1 MATEQAT
8 TGDVTAEHVAGTA
21 TRDETVAGASAARAA
36 QGTALTATPQA
47 SAHVSVALLGAAG
60 FIVTADA
67 RIVNPLLPIIAHQ
80 FNTSVGNAGNVVT
93 AYAIPYGLFQLV
105 YGPLGDRIGKAPVMV
120 FAIGLFAFGTAAC
133 ALSPNLL
140 MLEAL
145 RFITGAVAAALI
157 PLSLAYIG
165 DHIPYAR
172 RQVAISQYLTA
183 IALGTILS
191 TSIGGVV
198 ADYLSWRYI
207 FLVYGVVSIVVFG
220 LFLRAWRRTPE
231 ARPARRAATSAWSGL
246 GEAVRTYRHALSG
259 RATRLVMI
267 AVFVE
272 GLFFFGGFAY
282 TGAFLRERYGLLYVV
297 IGVILAGFGI
307 GSLIYS
313 SIARWTLR
321 TLRENGQILAGG
333 FISGGA
339 YIAIALIPSW
349 PLFVGLNILL
359 GLGYYLI
366 HSTFQTKA
374 TELAP
379 DARGSVLSFFAFSLF
394 LGQGIGAWLLGLT
407 VNQWGYPIT
416 FIIAG
421 VPMALLGVWFTL
433 SVRGQPPTPGAA
445 KGDAQQ
451 PLLIME

>member
-1 MATEQAT
+1 MVTEQAAADAQM
-8 TGDVTAEHVAGTA
+8 GQGMVVAAAGTA
-21 TRDETVAGASAARAA
+21 SA
-36 QGTALTATPQA
+36 QPGGY
-47 SAHVSVALLGAAG
+47 VSVALLGAAA

-67 RIVNPLLPIIAHQ
+67 RIVNPLLPIISHQ

-105 YGPLGDRIGKAPVMV
+105 YGPLGDRIGKVRVMV
-120 FAIGLFAFGTAAC
+120 FAMGLFAFGTAAC
-133 ALSPNLL
+133 AIAPNLL
-140 MLEAL
+140 TLEAL
-145 RFITGAVAAALI
+145 RLVTGAVAAALI

-165 DHIPYAR
+165 DHAPYAR
-172 RQVAISQYLTA
+172 RQVVISKYLTA
-183 IALGTILS
+183 VALGTIMS

-207 FLVYGVVSIVVFG
+207 FLAYGVVSIVVFG
-220 LFLRAWRRTPE
+220 LFVRAWRRSPE
-231 ARPARRAATSAWSGL
+231 PRPQRRAASSSWFGL
-246 GEAVRTYRHALSG
+246 GSTVREYRRALSG
-259 RATRLVMI
+259 PATRLVMI

-349 PLFVGLNILL
+349 PLFVFLNILL

-433 SVRGQPPTPGAA
+433 SMRGRAPTTRG
-445 KGDAQQ
+445 GEIRDADVL
-451 PLLIME
+451 PLIVE

>member
-1 MATEQAT
+1 MGQTSGMAATAPAT
-8 TGDVTAEHVAGTA
+8 TTAAA
-21 TRDETVAGASAARAA
+21 ETQVG
-36 QGTALTATPQA
+36 GY
-47 SAHVSVALLGAAG
+47 VSLALLGAAG

-67 RIVNPLLPIIAHQ
+67 RIVNPLLPIISHQ

-105 YGPLGDRIGKAPVMV
+105 YGPLGDRIGKVRVMV
-120 FAIGLFAFGTAAC
+120 FAMGLFAFGTAAC
-133 ALSPNLL
+133 ALAPSLL
-140 MLEAL
+140 ALEAL
-145 RFITGAVAAALI
+145 RLVTGAVAAALI

-165 DHIPYAR
+165 DHVPYAR

-207 FLVYGVVSIVVFG
+207 FLVYGVVSITVFG
-220 LFLRAWRRTPE
+220 LFVRAWRRAPE
-231 ARPARRAATSAWSGL
+231 PAPARHAGALSSWFGL
-246 GEAVRTYRHALSG
+246 GATVREYRHALSG
-259 RATRLVMI
+259 RVTKLVMV

-282 TGAFLRERYGLLYVV
+282 TGAFLRDRYGLLYVV

-349 PLFVGLNILL
+349 PLFVFLNILL

-374 TELAP
+374 TELVP
-379 DARGSVLSFFAFSLF
+379 DARGAVLSFFAFSLF
-394 LGQGIGAWLLGLT
+394 LGQGVGAWLLGLT
-407 VNQWGYPIT
+407 VNQWGYPTT

-421 VPMALLGVWFTL
+421 VPMALLGVWFVF
-433 SVRGQPPTPGAA
+433 SARGQPPSKPAS
-445 KGDAQQ
+445 AQRFEAL
-451 PLLIME
+451 PLIME